1 MGRGSGSSGSGGMA
15 GGGGH
20 KLKATLGLLLPFAV
34 CAFNLVV
41 CPYTKVEESF
51 NMQATHDLLVHG
63 SDLDKVW

>member
-1 MGRGSGSSGSGGMA
+1 MA